1 MLFVTTT
8 LGTPIYIATAQLVA
22 LRVDA
27 DLQAATLGIQYDD
40 GQREITRIKVGEI
53 CTSKLM
59 AEKVGEHVIKLDDLP
74 SARKLNIGL
83 AFPAD
88 VAINR
93 WQIHWGLADN
103 RKRSA

>member
-22 LRVDA
+22 LRVDPGLHYA
-27 DLQAATLGIQYDD
+27 SLGIQYDD
-40 GQREITRIKVGEI
+40 GQREITRIKVGETY
-53 CTSKLM
+53 TSKLM
-59 AEKVGEHVIKLDDLP
+59 AEKIGEHAIKLDDLP
-74 SARKLNIGL
+74 SIRKLNIGL